1 MHGSGRSQ
9 GWLIHLMA
17 GAALGAV
24 IVLVIWI
31 FSGGRPFGEVVGSSD
46 VRSPTTAS
54 VKQTDVQ
61 KRTAEPAGAGAQLES
76 EPPDLGGASKSG
88 DALQFR
94 KEKVARPAKAKVKAK
109 AKAERTAAAKAKA
122 RSRARKR
129 QVVRV
134 VSPPS
139 EGNGDGTVPVA
150 AVPSPA
156 PTGTPAPSAAPPKPS
171 KPRTPTFVAGAGE
184 G

>member
-1 MHGSGRSQ
+1 MHGSGGSR
-9 GWLIHLMA
+9 GLFVHLLA

-24 IVLVIWI
+24 VVLMVWI

-46 VRSPTTAS
+46 VSSPTTAS

-61 KRTAEPAGAGAQLES
+61 RRTAEPAGAGAQLES
-76 EPPDLGGASKSG
+76 EPPDLGTRSKGG
-88 DALQFR
+88 DALRFR
-94 KEKVARPAKAKVKAK
+94 KEKVARPAKAKAGAK
-109 AKAERTAAAKAKA
+109 AKRTAAKAKA
-122 RSRARKR
+122 RSRARRR

-134 VSPPS
+134 VAPPS
-139 EGNGDGTVPVA
+139 EDSAEAVTPVA

-156 PTGTPAPSAAPPKPS
+156 PTDTPAPIAAPPKPP

>member
-1 MHGSGRSQ
+1 MHGSGGSR
-9 GWLIHLMA
+9 GLFVHLLA

-24 IVLVIWI
+24 VVLMVWI

-46 VRSPTTAS
+46 VSSPTTAS

-61 KRTAEPAGAGAQLES
+61 RRTAEPAGAGAQLES
-76 EPPDLGGASKSG
+76 EPPDLGTRSKGG
-88 DALQFR
+88 DALRFR
-94 KEKVARPAKAKVKAK
+94 KEKVARPAKAKAGAK
-109 AKAERTAAAKAKA
+109 AKRTAAKAKA
-122 RSRARKR
+122 RSRARRR

-134 VSPPS
+134 VAPPS
-139 EGNGDGTVPVA
+139 EDSAEAVTPVA

-156 PTGTPAPSAAPPKPS
+156 PTGTPAPTAAPPKPP

>member
-1 MHGSGRSQ
+1 MHGSGGSR
-9 GWLIHLMA
+9 GLFVHLLA

-24 IVLVIWI
+24 VVLMVWI
-31 FSGGRPFGEVVGSSD
+31 FSGGRPFGEVVGTSD

-54 VKQTDVQ
+54 AKQTDVQ
-61 KRTAEPAGAGAQLES
+61 NRAAEPTPAGARLES
-76 EPPDLGGASKSG
+76 EPPDLGAGSKG

-94 KEKVARPAKAKVKAK
+94 KDKASRPAKAKAK
-109 AKAERTAAAKAKA
+109 RAATKAKA

-134 VSPPS
+134 VAPPS
-139 EGNGDGTVPVA
+139 DSGEDTTPVA

-156 PTGTPAPSAAPPKPS
+156 PTSTPAPVAPPPKPA
-171 KPRTPTFVAGAGE
+171 KPRAPTYVAGAGE

>member
-1 MHGSGRSQ
+1 MHGSGGSR
-9 GWLIHLMA
+9 GLFVHLLA

-24 IVLVIWI
+24 VVLMVWI

-46 VRSPTTAS
+46 VSSPTTAS

-61 KRTAEPAGAGAQLES
+61 RRTAEPAGAGAQLES
-76 EPPDLGGASKSG
+76 EPPDLGTRSKGG
-88 DALQFR
+88 DALRFR
-94 KEKVARPAKAKVKAK
+94 KEKVARPAKAKAEAK
-109 AKAERTAAAKAKA
+109 AKRTAAKAKA
-122 RSRARKR
+122 RSRARRR

-134 VSPPS
+134 VAPPS
-139 EGNGDGTVPVA
+139 DDSAEAVTPVA

-156 PTGTPAPSAAPPKPS
+156 PTGTPAPIAAPPKPP

>member
-1 MHGSGRSQ
+1 MHGSGGSR
-9 GWLIHLMA
+9 GLFVHLLA

-24 IVLVIWI
+24 VVLMVWI

-46 VRSPTTAS
+46 VSSPTTAS

-61 KRTAEPAGAGAQLES
+61 RRTAEPAGAGAQLES
-76 EPPDLGGASKSG
+76 EPPDLGTRSKGG
-88 DALQFR
+88 DALRFR
-94 KEKVARPAKAKVKAK
+94 KEKVARPAKAKAGAK
-109 AKAERTAAAKAKA
+109 AKRTAAKAKA
-122 RSRARKR
+122 RSRARRR

-134 VSPPS
+134 VAPPS
-139 EGNGDGTVPVA
+139 DDSAEAVTPVA

-156 PTGTPAPSAAPPKPS
+156 PTGTPAPIAAPPKPP

>member
-1 MHGSGRSQ
+1 MHGSGGSR
-9 GWLIHLMA
+9 GLFVHLLA

-24 IVLVIWI
+24 VVLMVWI

-46 VRSPTTAS
+46 VSSPTTAS

-61 KRTAEPAGAGAQLES
+61 RRTAEPAGAGAQLES
-76 EPPDLGGASKSG
+76 EPPDLGTRSKGG
-88 DALQFR
+88 DALRFR
-94 KEKVARPAKAKVKAK
+94 KEKVARPAKAKEEAEAK
-109 AKAERTAAAKAKA
+109 AKRTAAKAKA
-122 RSRARKR
+122 RSRARRR

-134 VSPPS
+134 VAPPS
-139 EGNGDGTVPVA
+139 EDSAEAVTPVA

-156 PTGTPAPSAAPPKPS
+156 PTGTPAPIAAPPKPP

>member
-1 MHGSGRSQ
+1 MHGSGGSR
-9 GWLIHLMA
+9 GLFVHLLA

-24 IVLVIWI
+24 VVLMVWI

-46 VRSPTTAS
+46 VSSPTTAS

-61 KRTAEPAGAGAQLES
+61 RRTAEPAGAGAQLES
-76 EPPDLGGASKSG
+76 EPPDLGTRSKGG
-88 DALQFR
+88 DALRFR
-94 KEKVARPAKAKVKAK
+94 KEKVARPAKAKAEAK
-109 AKAERTAAAKAKA
+109 AKRTAAKAKA
-122 RSRARKR
+122 RSRARRR

-134 VSPPS
+134 VAPPS
-139 EGNGDGTVPVA
+139 DDSAEAVTPVA

-156 PTGTPAPSAAPPKPS
+156 PTDTPAPIAAPPKPP

>member
-1 MHGSGRSQ
+1 MHGSGGSR
-9 GWLIHLMA
+9 GLFVHLLA

-24 IVLVIWI
+24 VVLMVWI

-46 VRSPTTAS
+46 VSSPKTAS

-61 KRTAEPAGAGAQLES
+61 RRTAEPAGAGAQLES
-76 EPPDLGGASKSG
+76 EPPDLGTRSKGG
-88 DALQFR
+88 DALRFR
-94 KEKVARPAKAKVKAK
+94 KEKVARPAKAKAGAK
-109 AKAERTAAAKAKA
+109 AKRTAAKAKA
-122 RSRARKR
+122 RSRARRR

-134 VSPPS
+134 VAPPS
-139 EGNGDGTVPVA
+139 DDSAEAVTPVA

-156 PTGTPAPSAAPPKPS
+156 PTGTPAPIAAPPKPP